1 MYVTA
6 LYIGKTFGKIVA
18 CYNLQAGDSSND
30 KYAYTFTH
38 TVTLKLNDTL

>member
-1 MYVTA
+1 M
-6 LYIGKTFGKIVA
+6 LLPCIVA
-18 CYNLQAGDSSND
+18 KHFVKLLLAITCKASDSSND